1 MLNLQRFAEETGG
14 DQAPDAGEEM
24 EEVLSENDDIVEEK
38 HKINQG
44 SEGKKEEQTFEAL
57 LKENPAYKSAYDA
70 KVKKALEGRFRQARG
85 MEETLSRLEPV
96 VKTLCERRGISE
108 QEPERLL
115 EADPGVFARVEIEA
129 RQAKRKYPAL
139 DLNREMK
146 NPRFGLLVARGVPVE
161 AAYELAHRQEL
172 LGSAMAYAVRRAKE
186 DLAAGMQ
193 VFASRPT
200 ETGLGAQAA
209 AVGGLDPARLT
220 RDQRKMVR
228 EKVAR
233 GERVTF

>member
-1 MLNLQRFAEETGG
+1 MLDLQRFAEESGG
-14 DQAPDAGEEM
+14 DAPDAGEEM
-24 EEVLSENDDIVEEK
+24 AEVLPENGNSVEEK
-38 HKINQG
+38 HHVRPDP
-44 SEGKKEEQTFEAL
+44 EGKKEEQTFEAL

-70 KVKKALEGRFRQARG
+70 KVKKALNGRFRQIRS
-85 MEETLSRLEPV
+85 MEEALSRMEPV
-96 VKTLCERRGISE
+96 VKALCQRRGISD

-115 EADPGVFARVEIEA
+115 EADPGAFARVEREA
-129 RQAKRKYPAL
+129 RQAKRKYPSL
-139 DLNREMK
+139 DLNREMQD
-146 NPRFGLLVARGVPVE
+146 PRFGMLVARGVPVE
-161 AAYELAHRQEL
+161 AAYALAHGQEL

-193 VFASRPT
+193 ASAARPT
-200 ETGLGAQAA
+200 ETGLGAQSA

-220 RDQRKMVR
+220 KAQRKAVR

>member
-1 MLNLQRFAEETGG
+1 MLDLQRFAEETGG
-14 DQAPDAGEEM
+14 DAPDAGEEM
-24 EEVLSENDDIVEEK
+24 AEILSENGGTVEEK
-38 HKINQG
+38 HRAKQD

-57 LKENPAYKSAYDA
+57 LRENPAYKSAYDA
-70 KVKKALEGRFRQARG
+70 RVKKALDGRFRQVRS
-85 MEETLSRLEPV
+85 MEEAFSRLEPV
-96 VKTLCERRGISE
+96 VKALCKHRGISE

-115 EADPGVFARVEIEA
+115 EADPGAFARVEMEA

-139 DLNREMK
+139 DLNREMQ
-146 NPRFGLLVARGVPVE
+146 NPKFGILVARGVPVE
-161 AAYELAHRQEL
+161 AAYALTHGQEL

-193 VFASRPT
+193 ASAARPT
-200 ETGLGAQAA
+200 ETGLGAQSA

-220 RDQRKMVR
+220 KAQRKAVR